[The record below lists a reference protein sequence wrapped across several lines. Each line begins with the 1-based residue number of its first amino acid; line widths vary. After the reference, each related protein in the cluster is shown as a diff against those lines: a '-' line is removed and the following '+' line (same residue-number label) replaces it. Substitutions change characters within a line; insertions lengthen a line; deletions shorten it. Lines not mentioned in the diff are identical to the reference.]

1 MIALVFGILLFGLNL
16 ATARLMFLSDTWPV
30 IIGMTVGLW
39 CGIALLLFL
48 WMPFAS
54 GVMKILLPN

>member
-16 ATARLMFLSDTWPV
+16 AAIRIMFIRDTWPV
-30 IIGMTVGLW
+30 IIGMTFGLW